1 MYTPPLRK
9 KKTNPFVCRFRIFP
23 YQLSLPGYRSSQL
36 PALASSLISFHPA
49 WLSLPSALILRLPL
63 LLTAQITEML
73 DSS

>member
-1 MYTPPLRK
+1 MYTK

-36 PALASSLISFHPA
+36 PALASSL
-49 WLSLPSALILRLPL
+49 LSAFTLPGSPGSLILRLPL

-73 DSS
+73 DRS